1 MKDTIV
7 VYMDA
12 SIYEKEDNQDN
23 EKYIG
28 LGIYI

>member
-23 EKYIG
+23 EKYLSLIH
-28 LGIYI
+28 I